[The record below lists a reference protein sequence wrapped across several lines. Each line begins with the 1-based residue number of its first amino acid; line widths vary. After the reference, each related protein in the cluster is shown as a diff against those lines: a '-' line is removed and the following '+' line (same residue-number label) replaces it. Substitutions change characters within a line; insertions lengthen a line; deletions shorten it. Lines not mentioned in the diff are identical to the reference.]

1 MKQQVGLE
9 VVNFPCMLKKCFFG
23 NFIQRKIT
31 SRKVFRHFSGGFNL
45 SCKLGADLGFSRDGI
60 FQKKIENFID
70 LFILTDQIDFLS
82 SPKTL
87 LRPQF

>member
-23 NFIQRKIT
+23 NFKQRKNI
-31 SRKVFRHFSGGFNL
+31 SRKVFSQFFGGFKL

-60 FQKKIENFID
+60 FQKKIENFME
-70 LFILTDQIDFLS
+70 FFLTEQNDFLS

-87 LRPQF
+87 LGP